1 LRFAEYLLGIIG
13 AILSF
18 PPIAVTIGATC
29 VVQALGVDRTE
40 PTQLHSTSPSLRLAE
55 ERLKESGAKCYVSP
69 GNDATFAID
78 PIIQLSDYVIYPEGK
93 VVVIDDQHEMTGR
106 GSKAL
111 SRSAEPFA

>member
-1 LRFAEYLLGIIG
+1 MLRLQVRIYKERLDTLFCKLMRD
-13 AILSF
+13 S
-18 PPIAVTIGATC
+18 V
-29 VVQALGVDRTE
+29 
-40 PTQLHSTSPSLRLAE
+40 SNWMRLAE